1 MPPVE
6 VPDDVL
12 EFVARRIDSV
22 PHLEAL
28 LLFFENPA
36 KVWTGAEIAS
46 RVYVGRDTIRD
57 ILSDLARHGFITAR
71 DTEGFCYERT
81 WDEAGLMPRVADAYS
96 RHLVQVAELIHAK
109 AAPTAVQE
117 FARAFKFTKKE

>member
-1 MPPVE
+1 MPPVDI
-6 VPDDVL
+6 PDDVL

-28 LLFFENPA
+28 LLFFDNPD
-36 KVWTGAEIAS
+36 KVWTAADIAS
-46 RVYVGRDTIRD
+46 RVYVGRETARD
-57 ILSDLARHGFITAR
+57 ILNDLARHSFVTAR
-71 DTEGFCYERT
+71 EPDGFCYERT
-81 WDEAGLMPRVADAYS
+81 WDEAGLMPRVAETYR
-96 RHLVQVAELIHAK
+96 RHLVLVAELIHAK

>member
-1 MPPVE
+1 MPPVDI
-6 VPDDVL
+6 PDDVL

-22 PHLEAL
+22 PHLETL
-28 LLFFENPA
+28 LLFFEHPG

-46 RVYVGRDTIRD
+46 RVYVSRDTARD
-57 ILSDLARHGFITAR
+57 VLNDLARHSFVTASEP
-71 DTEGFCYERT
+71 EGFCYEGS
-81 WDEAGLMPRVADAYS
+81 WDEAGLMPRVAETYR